1 MNVENRAKIII
12 NWINNYCENTSFS
25 PKSLVVG
32 ISGGIDSSVVSALCA
47 LTNRKTIVLSMPIKQ
62 IKSQHDLSVEHGKWL
77 VNKFEN
83 VEHKILELEKLFN
96 NFEEIQN
103 ENLKEINEYIAIN
116 RWQEFSATNS
126 GVKGIY
132 LSGYHFLKE
141 EKIDPIKDILS
152 NTVVNTI
159 VLDVKTDNGHLLYD
173 SEILEVEELK
183 NERIKYD
190 NQTLKSFKEEFNI
203 YLIGRVVAFQDP
215 IFSRTYPDSAITDI
229 STSKPYSQDGQYFLD
244 PSDSTSRE
252 YILNVALEACLLGFD
267 EIQFDYIRYP
277 DTSYQGLIFDEE
289 SNFENRTKNI
299 NSFLQNATNV
309 LHDNGCL
316 ASADIF
322 GYVLNAKND
331 NGIGQ
336 YLETIVNTVD
346 FISPMVYPSH
356 YSKGSFGYSYPNNF
370 PYEVVTAALNDGLS
384 RGIQEKSLRPFLQG
398 FWHSSEDVRL
408 NIKAAEDKGLD
419 WIIWNNSSVYDE
431 DYFSRINS

>member
-1 MNVENRAKIII
+1 MSMNRVLFLISIIVFLVVPLS
-12 NWINNYCENTSFS
+12 INNVNDSGVSYFD
-25 PKSLVVG
+25 LVVEVSENLFEDSEVDEKNNVTLSDSQKQL
-32 ISGGIDSSVVSALCA
+32 ISEKLQA
-47 LTNRKTIVLSMPIKQ
+47 LTNSA
-62 IKSQHDLSVEHGKWL
+62 
-77 VNKFEN
+77 EN
-83 VEHKILELEKLFN
+83 LFN
-96 NFEEIQN
+96 NFEEIQK
-103 ENLKEINEYIAIN
+103 ENLNDINEYIAMN
-116 RWQEFSATNS
+116 KWQEFSDTY
-126 GVKGIY
+126 GGIKGIY

-141 EKIDPIKDILS
+141 EKIGPIKDILS

-159 VLDVKTDNGHLLYD
+159 VLDVKTDNGHLLYN

-190 NQTLKSFKEEFNI
+190 TQTLKSFKEEFNI

-215 IFSRTYPDSAITDI
+215 IFSRTYPQSAITDI

-277 DTSYQGLIFDEE
+277 DTSYQGLVFDEE

-299 NSFLQNATNV
+299 NSFLQNATNL

-322 GYVLNAKND
+322 GYVLNAKTD

-384 RGIQEKSLRPFLQG
+384 RGVQEKSLRPFLQG

>member
-1 MNVENRAKIII
+1 MSMNRVFFLILIIAFLLVPLS
-12 NWINNYCENTSFS
+12 INNVNDDGVSYFDLVLEVSESLFENSETDKKNNVTLSDS
-25 PKSLVVG
+25 QKQL
-32 ISGGIDSSVVSALCA
+32 ISEKLQA
-47 LTNRKTIVLSMPIKQ
+47 LTNS
-62 IKSQHDLSVEHGKWL
+62 
-77 VNKFEN
+77 NEN
-83 VEHKILELEKLFN
+83 LFN
-96 NFEEIQN
+96 NFEETQE
-103 ENLKEINEYIAIN
+103 ENLKDINEYIALN
-116 RWQEFSATNS
+116 RWEKFSETNS
-126 GVKGIY
+126 GIKGIY
-132 LSGYHFLKE
+132 LSGYHFLKD
-141 EKIDPIKDILS
+141 EKINPIKDILS

-159 VLDVKTDNGHLLYD
+159 VLDVKSDNGHLLYD
-173 SEILEVEELK
+173 SAIPEVEMLK

-190 NQTLKSFKEEFNI
+190 TQTLMDFKEEFDI

-215 IFSRTYPDSAITDI
+215 IFSRVYPESAITDI
-229 STSKPYSQDGQYFLD
+229 KTNRPYSQDSQYFLD
-244 PSDSTSRE
+244 PSDSNSRE

-277 DTSYQGLIFDEE
+277 DTSYQGLVYDEK
-289 SNFENRTKNI
+289 SSFENRTKNI
-299 NSFLQNATNV
+299 NSFLQNATDL

-316 ASADIF
+316 VSADIF
-322 GYVLNAKND
+322 GYVLNSKND

-419 WIIWNNSSVYDE
+419 WIIWNNSSVYDK

>member
-1 MNVENRAKIII
+1 MNRVFFIILLVAFLVVPI
-12 NWINNYCENTSFS
+12 SINNVNDD
-25 PKSLVVG
+25 G
-32 ISGGIDSSVVSALCA
+32 ISYFELAVEISENLFQETKIEEKKNFFLSENQKQLIREKLQGLSDS
-47 LTNRKTIVLSMPIKQ
+47 N
-62 IKSQHDLSVEHGKWL
+62 
-77 VNKFEN
+77 NN
-83 VEHKILELEKLFN
+83 LFN

-103 ENLKEINEYIAIN
+103 ENLKEINEYIALN
-116 RWQEFSATNS
+116 RWQKFSTANS
-126 GVKGIY
+126 GIKGIY
-132 LSGYHFLKE
+132 LSGYHFLKN

-173 SEILEVEELK
+173 SEIPEVDRLK

-190 NQTLKSFKEEFNI
+190 TQALKSFKEDFNI

-215 IFSRTYPDSAITDI
+215 IFTKIYPQSAIIDSATG
-229 STSKPYSQDGQYFLD
+229 KPFSQNGQYFLD
-244 PSDSTSRE
+244 PGDSKSRE

-277 DTSYQGLIFDEE
+277 DSNYPGLIFDYE
-289 SNFENRTKNI
+289 SNFENRTENI
-299 NSFLQNATNV
+299 NSFLQNATDL

-322 GYVLNAKND
+322 GYVLNSKSD

-370 PYEVVTAALNDGLS
+370 PYEIVTSALNDGLS
-384 RGIQEKSLRPFLQG
+384 RGVREENLRPFLQG

-419 WIIWNNSSVYDE
+419 WIIWNNSSVYE
-431 DYFSRINS
+431 KDYFSRINS

>member
-1 MNVENRAKIII
+1 MNRVFFIILLVAFLVVPI
-12 NWINNYCENTSFS
+12 SINNVNDD
-25 PKSLVVG
+25 G
-32 ISGGIDSSVVSALCA
+32 ISYFELAVEISENLFQETKIEEKKNFFLSENQKQLIREKLQGLSDS
-47 LTNRKTIVLSMPIKQ
+47 N
-62 IKSQHDLSVEHGKWL
+62 
-77 VNKFEN
+77 NN
-83 VEHKILELEKLFN
+83 LFN

-103 ENLKEINEYIAIN
+103 ENLKEINEYIALN
-116 RWQEFSATNS
+116 RWQKFSTANS
-126 GVKGIY
+126 GIKGIY
-132 LSGYHFLKE
+132 LSGYHFLKN

-173 SEILEVEELK
+173 SEIPEVDRLK

-190 NQTLKSFKEEFNI
+190 TQALKSFKEDFNI

-215 IFSRTYPDSAITDI
+215 IFTKIYPQSAIIDSA
-229 STSKPYSQDGQYFLD
+229 TSKPFSQNGQYFLD
-244 PSDSTSRE
+244 PGDSKSRE

-277 DTSYQGLIFDEE
+277 DSNYPGLIFDYE
-289 SNFENRTKNI
+289 SNFENRTENI
-299 NSFLQNATNV
+299 NSFLQNATDL

-322 GYVLNAKND
+322 GYVLNSKSD

-336 YLETIVNTVD
+336 YLETIANTVD

-370 PYEVVTAALNDGLS
+370 PYEVVTSALTDGLS
-384 RGIQEKSLRPFLQG
+384 RGVREENLRPFLQG

-419 WIIWNNSSVYDE
+419 WIIWNNSSVYE
-431 DYFSRINS
+431 KDYFSRINS

>member
-1 MNVENRAKIII
+1 MAEALQAANQNLFLVFCKI
-12 NWINNYCENTSFS
+12 
-25 PKSLVVG
+25 V
-32 ISGGIDSSVVSALCA
+32 CA
-47 LTNRKTIVLSMPIKQ
+47 CFYHIQ
-62 IKSQHDLSVEHGKWL
+62 I
-77 VNKFEN
+77 
-83 VEHKILELEKLFN
+83 
-96 NFEEIQN
+96 
-103 ENLKEINEYIAIN
+103 
-116 RWQEFSATNS
+116 
-126 GVKGIY
+126 
-132 LSGYHFLKE
+132 KE
-141 EKIDPIKDILS
+141 EKIKPIKDILS

-190 NQTLKSFKEEFNI
+190 TQTLKSFKDEFNI

-215 IFSRTYPDSAITDI
+215 IFSRTYPESAITDI
-229 STSKPYSQDGQYFLD
+229 STSKPYSQDSQYFLD
-244 PSDSTSRE
+244 PSDSKSRE
-252 YILNVALEACLLGFD
+252 YILNVALEACSLGFD

-277 DTSYQGLIFDEE
+277 DTSYQGLVFDEE

-299 NSFLQNATNV
+299 NTFLQNATSL
-309 LHDNGCL
+309 LHDKGCL
-316 ASADIF
+316 TSADIF

-370 PYEVVTAALNDGLS
+370 PYEVVTAALNAGLS
-384 RGIQEKSLRPFLQG
+384 RGVQEKSLRPFLQG

>member
-1 MNVENRAKIII
+1 MNRVFFIILLVAFLVVPI
-12 NWINNYCENTSFS
+12 SINNVNDD
-25 PKSLVVG
+25 G
-32 ISGGIDSSVVSALCA
+32 ISYFELAVEISENLFQETKIEEKKNFFLSENQKQLIREKLQGLSDS
-47 LTNRKTIVLSMPIKQ
+47 N
-62 IKSQHDLSVEHGKWL
+62 
-77 VNKFEN
+77 NN
-83 VEHKILELEKLFN
+83 LFN

-103 ENLKEINEYIAIN
+103 ENLKEINEYIALN
-116 RWQEFSATNS
+116 RWQKFSTANS
-126 GVKGIY
+126 GIKGIY
-132 LSGYHFLKE
+132 LSGYHFLKN

-173 SEILEVEELK
+173 SEIPEVDRLK

-190 NQTLKSFKEEFNI
+190 TQALKSFKEDFNI

-215 IFSRTYPDSAITDI
+215 IFTKIYPQSAIIDSATG
-229 STSKPYSQDGQYFLD
+229 KPFSQNGQYFLD
-244 PSDSTSRE
+244 PGDSKSRE

-277 DTSYQGLIFDEE
+277 DSNYPGLIFDYE
-289 SNFENRTKNI
+289 SNFENRTENI
-299 NSFLQNATNV
+299 NSFLQNATDL

-322 GYVLNAKND
+322 GYVLNSKSD

-370 PYEVVTAALNDGLS
+370 PYEVVTSALNDGLS
-384 RGIQEKSLRPFLQG
+384 RGVREENLRPFLQG

-419 WIIWNNSSVYDE
+419 WIIWNNSSVYE
-431 DYFSRINS
+431 KDYFSRINS

>member
-1 MNVENRAKIII
+1 MNRVFFIILLVAFLVVPI
-12 NWINNYCENTSFS
+12 SINNVNDD
-25 PKSLVVG
+25 G
-32 ISGGIDSSVVSALCA
+32 ISYFELAVEISENLFQETKIEEKKNFFLSENQKQLIREKLQGLSDS
-47 LTNRKTIVLSMPIKQ
+47 N
-62 IKSQHDLSVEHGKWL
+62 
-77 VNKFEN
+77 NN
-83 VEHKILELEKLFN
+83 LFN

-103 ENLKEINEYIAIN
+103 ENLKEINEYIALN
-116 RWQEFSATNS
+116 RWQKFSTANS
-126 GVKGIY
+126 GIKGIY
-132 LSGYHFLKE
+132 LSGYHFLKN

-173 SEILEVEELK
+173 SEIPEVDRLK

-190 NQTLKSFKEEFNI
+190 TQALKSFKEDFNI

-215 IFSRTYPDSAITDI
+215 IFTKIYPQSAIIDSA
-229 STSKPYSQDGQYFLD
+229 TSKPFSQNGQYFLD
-244 PSDSTSRE
+244 PGDSKSRE

-277 DTSYQGLIFDEE
+277 DSNYPGLIFDYE
-289 SNFENRTKNI
+289 SNFENRTENI
-299 NSFLQNATNV
+299 NSFLQNATDL

-322 GYVLNAKND
+322 GYVLNSKSD

-370 PYEVVTAALNDGLS
+370 PYEVVTSALNDGLS
-384 RGIQEKSLRPFLQG
+384 RGVREESLRPFLQG

-419 WIIWNNSSVYDE
+419 WIIWNNSSVYE
-431 DYFSRINS
+431 KDYFSRINS

>member
-1 MNVENRAKIII
+1 MSMNRVFFIILLFAFLVI
-12 NWINNYCENTSFS
+12 PLSINNVNDDGISYFD
-25 PKSLVVG
+25 LVVE
-32 ISGGIDSSVVSALCA
+32 ISEDLFGDTKIEEKDIIS
-47 LTNRKTIVLSMPIKQ
+47 LSEDQKQ
-62 IKSQHDLSVEHGKWL
+62 LIS
-77 VNKFEN
+77 
-83 VEHKILELEKLFN
+83 EKLQALKNDNNSFFN
-96 NFEEIQN
+96 NFEEIQE
-103 ENLKEINEYIAIN
+103 ENLKDINEYIAIN
-116 RWQEFSATNS
+116 RWQEFSAANS

-141 EKIDPIKDILS
+141 EKINPIKDILS

-173 SEILEVEELK
+173 SAIPEVEELK

-190 NQTLKSFKEEFNI
+190 TQTLKSFKEEFNI

-215 IFSRTYPDSAITDI
+215 IFSRAYPKSAIIDI
-229 STSKPYSQDGQYFLD
+229 STNKPYSQNGQYFLD
-244 PSDSTSRE
+244 PSDNTSRE

-277 DTSYQGLIFDEE
+277 DTSYQGLVFDEK

-299 NSFLQNATNV
+299 NTFLQNATNI

-322 GYVLNAKND
+322 GYVLSAKND

-370 PYEVVTAALNDGLS
+370 PYEVVTAALNRGLS
-384 RGIQEKSLRPFLQG
+384 RGVQEKSLRPFLQG

>member
-1 MNVENRAKIII
+1 MNRVFFLILIIAFLLVPLS
-12 NWINNYCENTSFS
+12 INNVNDDGVSYFDLVLEVSESLFENSETDKKNNVTLSDS
-25 PKSLVVG
+25 QKQL
-32 ISGGIDSSVVSALCA
+32 ISEKLQA
-47 LTNRKTIVLSMPIKQ
+47 LTNS
-62 IKSQHDLSVEHGKWL
+62 
-77 VNKFEN
+77 NKN
-83 VEHKILELEKLFN
+83 LFN
-96 NFEEIQN
+96 NFEETQE
-103 ENLKEINEYIAIN
+103 ENLKDINEYIALN
-116 RWQEFSATNS
+116 RWEKFSETNS
-126 GVKGIY
+126 GIKGIY
-132 LSGYHFLKE
+132 LSGYHFLKD
-141 EKIDPIKDILS
+141 EKINPIKDILS

-159 VLDVKTDNGHLLYD
+159 VLDVKSDNGHLLYD
-173 SEILEVEELK
+173 SEITEVEKLNNK
-183 NERIKYD
+183 RIKYD
-190 NQTLKSFKEEFNI
+190 AQTLKSFKEEFDI

-215 IFSRTYPDSAITDI
+215 IFSKNYPESAIKDI

-244 PSDSTSRE
+244 PSDSKSRE

-277 DTSYQGLIFDEE
+277 DTSYQGLVYDEE
-289 SNFENRTKNI
+289 SNSENRTKNI
-299 NSFLQNATNV
+299 NSFLQNATDL

-322 GYVLNAKND
+322 GYVLNAKSD

-370 PYEVVTAALNDGLS
+370 PYEIVTAALNDGLL
-384 RGIQEKSLRPFLQG
+384 RGVKEKNLRPFLQG

-419 WIIWNNSSVYDE
+419 WIIWNNSSVYQE
-431 DYFSRINS
+431 DFFTKINS

>member
-1 MNVENRAKIII
+1 MNRVIFLILLIAFLVVPLS
-12 NWINNYCENTSFS
+12 INNVNDDGISYFD
-25 PKSLVVG
+25 LVVEASENLFEDKKIEKKKN
-32 ISGGIDSSVVSALCA
+32 ISLSEDQKQLIANKLQDF
-47 LTNRKTIVLSMPIKQ
+47 TNSNNNL
-62 IKSQHDLSVEHGKWL
+62 L
-77 VNKFEN
+77 
-83 VEHKILELEKLFN
+83 N
-96 NFEEIQN
+96 NFEEIQK
-103 ENLKEINEYIAIN
+103 ENLKNINEYIALN
-116 RWQEFSATNS
+116 RWKKFSETNS

-132 LSGYHFLKE
+132 LSGYHFLKD
-141 EKIDPIKDILS
+141 EKINPIKDILS

-159 VLDVKTDNGHLLYD
+159 VLDVKSDNGHLLYD
-173 SEILEVEELK
+173 SEISEVERLK

-190 NQTLKSFKEEFNI
+190 TQTLKAFKEEFDI

-215 IFSRTYPDSAITDI
+215 IFSRINPESAITDI
-229 STSKPYSQDGQYFLD
+229 KTGKPYSQDSQYFLD
-244 PSDSTSRE
+244 PSDSNSRE

-277 DTSYQGLIFDEE
+277 DTSYQGLVYDEV

-299 NSFLQNATNV
+299 NSFLQNATDL

-316 ASADIF
+316 VSADIF

-356 YSKGSFGYSYPNNF
+356 YSKGSFGYSNPNNF
-370 PYEVVTAALNDGLS
+370 PYEVVSAALNDGLS
-384 RGIQEKSLRPFLQG
+384 RGIEEKSLRPFLQG

>member
-1 MNVENRAKIII
+1 MSMNRVFSIILI
-12 NWINNYCENTSFS
+12 FAFLVIPLSINNTNDEGISYFD
-25 PKSLVVG
+25 LVVE
-32 ISGGIDSSVVSALCA
+32 ISENLFEDTKVEDKEEDKEIITLTKDQKQLISEKLQV
-47 LTNRKTIVLSMPIKQ
+47 LTNDNNS
-62 IKSQHDLSVEHGKWL
+62 
-77 VNKFEN
+77 
-83 VEHKILELEKLFN
+83 LFN

-103 ENLKEINEYIAIN
+103 ENLKDINEYIAIN
-116 RWQEFSATNS
+116 RWQEFSTTNS

-152 NTVVNTI
+152 KTVVNTI

-173 SEILEVEELK
+173 SEIPEVEELK

-190 NQTLKSFKEEFNI
+190 TQTLKSFKEEFNI

-215 IFSRTYPDSAITDI
+215 IFSRTYPESAITDI

-252 YILNVALEACLLGFD
+252 YILNVALEACSLGFD

-277 DTSYQGLIFDEE
+277 DTNYQGLVFDEE
-289 SNFENRTKNI
+289 SNSENRTKNI
-299 NSFLQNATNV
+299 NTFLQNATNL

-316 ASADIF
+316 TSADIF

-370 PYEVVTAALNDGLS
+370 PYEVVTAALNDGL
-384 RGIQEKSLRPFLQG
+384 
-398 FWHSSEDVRL
+398 
-408 NIKAAEDKGLD
+408 
-419 WIIWNNSSVYDE
+419 Y
-431 DYFSRINS
+431 

>member
-1 MNVENRAKIII
+1 MNRVFFIILLVAFLVVPI
-12 NWINNYCENTSFS
+12 SINNVNDD
-25 PKSLVVG
+25 G
-32 ISGGIDSSVVSALCA
+32 ISYFDLTVEISENLFQETKIEEKKNFFLSENQKQLIREKLQGLSDS
-47 LTNRKTIVLSMPIKQ
+47 N
-62 IKSQHDLSVEHGKWL
+62 
-77 VNKFEN
+77 NN
-83 VEHKILELEKLFN
+83 LFN

-103 ENLKEINEYIAIN
+103 ENLKDINEYIALN
-116 RWQEFSATNS
+116 RWQKFSTANS
-126 GVKGIY
+126 GIKGIY
-132 LSGYHFLKE
+132 LSGYHFLKN

-173 SEILEVEELK
+173 SEIPEVDRLK

-190 NQTLKSFKEEFNI
+190 TQALKSFKEDFNI

-215 IFSRTYPDSAITDI
+215 IFTKIYPQSAIIDSA
-229 STSKPYSQDGQYFLD
+229 TSKPFSQNGQYFLD
-244 PSDSTSRE
+244 PGDSKSRE

-277 DTSYQGLIFDEE
+277 DSNYPGLIFDYE
-289 SNFENRTKNI
+289 SNFENRTENI
-299 NSFLQNATNV
+299 NSFLQNATDL

-322 GYVLNAKND
+322 GYVLNSKSD

-370 PYEVVTAALNDGLS
+370 PYEVVTSALNDGLS
-384 RGIQEKSLRPFLQG
+384 RGVREENLRPFLQG

-419 WIIWNNSSVYDE
+419 WIIWNNSSVYE
-431 DYFSRINS
+431 KDYFSRINS

>member
-1 MNVENRAKIII
+1 MNRVFFIILLVAFLVVPI
-12 NWINNYCENTSFS
+12 SINNVNDD
-25 PKSLVVG
+25 G
-32 ISGGIDSSVVSALCA
+32 ISYFELAVEISENLFQETKIEEKKNFFLSENQKQLIREKLQGLSDS
-47 LTNRKTIVLSMPIKQ
+47 N
-62 IKSQHDLSVEHGKWL
+62 
-77 VNKFEN
+77 NN
-83 VEHKILELEKLFN
+83 LFN

-103 ENLKEINEYIAIN
+103 ENLKEINEYIALN
-116 RWQEFSATNS
+116 RWQKFSTANS
-126 GVKGIY
+126 GIKGIY
-132 LSGYHFLKE
+132 LSGYHFLKN

-173 SEILEVEELK
+173 SDIPEVDRLK

-190 NQTLKSFKEEFNI
+190 TQALKSFKEDFNI

-215 IFSRTYPDSAITDI
+215 IFTKIYPQSAIIDSA
-229 STSKPYSQDGQYFLD
+229 TSKPFSKNGQYFLD
-244 PSDSTSRE
+244 PGDSKSRE

-277 DTSYQGLIFDEE
+277 DSDYPGLIFDYE
-289 SNFENRTKNI
+289 SNFENRTENI
-299 NSFLQNATNV
+299 NSFLQNATDL

-322 GYVLNAKND
+322 GYVLNSKSD

-370 PYEVVTAALNDGLS
+370 PYEVVTSALNDGLS
-384 RGIQEKSLRPFLQG
+384 RGVREENLRPFLQG

-419 WIIWNNSSVYDE
+419 WIIWNNSSVYE
-431 DYFSRINS
+431 KDYFSRINS

>member
-1 MNVENRAKIII
+1 MNRVFFIILLVAFLVVPLS
-12 NWINNYCENTSFS
+12 INNVNDDGVSYFDLTVEISENLFEDTKIEEKKNVFPSE
-25 PKSLVVG
+25 
-32 ISGGIDSSVVSALCA
+32 DQ
-47 LTNRKTIVLSMPIKQ
+47 KQ
-62 IKSQHDLSVEHGKWL
+62 IIREKLQGLSDS
-77 VNKFEN
+77 NN
-83 VEHKILELEKLFN
+83 SLFN

-103 ENLKEINEYIAIN
+103 ENLKEINEYIALN
-116 RWQEFSATNS
+116 RWQKFSTANS
-126 GVKGIY
+126 GIKGIY
-132 LSGYHFLKE
+132 LSGYHFLKN

-173 SEILEVEELK
+173 SEIPEVDRLK

-190 NQTLKSFKEEFNI
+190 TQALKTFKEDFNI

-215 IFSRTYPDSAITDI
+215 IFTKIYPQSAIIDSA
-229 STSKPYSQDGQYFLD
+229 TSKPFSQNGQYFLD
-244 PSDSTSRE
+244 PSDSKSRE

-277 DTSYQGLIFDEE
+277 DSNYPGLIFDYE
-289 SNFENRTKNI
+289 SNFENRTENI
-299 NSFLQNATNV
+299 NSFLQNATDL

-322 GYVLNAKND
+322 GYVLNSKND

-336 YLETIVNTVD
+336 YLETIIKSVD

-356 YSKGSFGYSYPNNF
+356 YSKGSFGYSYPNNY

-384 RGIQEKSLRPFLQG
+384 RGVQEKSLRPFLQG

-419 WIIWNNSSVYDE
+419 WIIWNNSSVYQS
-431 DYFSRINS
+431 DYFSKINS

>member
-1 MNVENRAKIII
+1 MSMNRVFFLILIFAFLVVPLS
-12 NWINNYCENTSFS
+12 INNVNDDGISYFD
-25 PKSLVVG
+25 LVVEVSENLFVNSEIDKKNSITLSNSQKQL
-32 ISGGIDSSVVSALCA
+32 ISEKLQA
-47 LTNRKTIVLSMPIKQ
+47 LTNSN
-62 IKSQHDLSVEHGKWL
+62 D
-77 VNKFEN
+77 N
-83 VEHKILELEKLFN
+83 LFS
-96 NFEEIQN
+96 NFEETQK
-103 ENLKEINEYIAIN
+103 ENLKDINEYIALN
-116 RWQEFSATNS
+116 RWEKFSETNS
-126 GVKGIY
+126 GIKGIY
-132 LSGYHFLKE
+132 LSGYHFLKD
-141 EKIDPIKDILS
+141 EKINPIKDILS

-159 VLDVKTDNGHLLYD
+159 VLDVKSDNGHLLYD
-173 SEILEVEELK
+173 SEISEVEMLK

-190 NQTLKSFKEEFNI
+190 TQTLMDFKEEFDI

-215 IFSRTYPDSAITDI
+215 IFSRVYPESAITDI
-229 STSKPYSQDGQYFLD
+229 KTNRPYSQDSQYFLD
-244 PSDSTSRE
+244 PSDSNSRE

-277 DTSYQGLIFDEE
+277 DTSYQGLVYDEK
-289 SNFENRTKNI
+289 SSFENRTKNI
-299 NSFLQNATNV
+299 NSFLQNATDL

-316 ASADIF
+316 VSADIF
-322 GYVLNAKND
+322 GYVLNSKND